1 MDEIALHILDLAVNA
16 VSAGARRVT
25 IAVTE
30 DLAQDRLVVRVA
42 DDGKG
47 MDAQHLDAVVE
58 RFASEKTGR
67 RRPIAL
73 GLALLRQTAE
83 QCGGEMRV
91 ESAPGQGTQVEVW
104 MRHGHIN
111 RPPLGRRDETIFAL
125 CLGAPGVAVE
135 FTHCRNGTVTH
146 FDSAAVCQQLGPGA
160 SLQSPEGIRAVREAL
175 ESKR

>member
-91 ESAPGQGTQVEVW
+91 ESAPGQGTQVEV
-104 MRHGHIN
+104 
-111 RPPLGRRDETIFAL
+111 
-125 CLGAPGVAVE
+125 
-135 FTHCRNGTVTH
+135 
-146 FDSAAVCQQLGPGA
+146 
-160 SLQSPEGIRAVREAL
+160 
-175 ESKR
+175 